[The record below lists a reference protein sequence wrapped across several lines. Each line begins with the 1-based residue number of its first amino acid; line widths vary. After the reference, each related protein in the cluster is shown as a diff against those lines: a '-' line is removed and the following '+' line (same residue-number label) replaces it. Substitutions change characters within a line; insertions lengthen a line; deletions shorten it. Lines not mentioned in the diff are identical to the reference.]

1 MNKCSLIVI
10 LNSMRSVMHSNMAW
24 RLNAT
29 SFACVGSDSRF
40 QLELYPASYLYKLAY
55 TVAAHRLPMYPET
68 SKMEEWTWFG
78 VGYQISESEQ
88 RDARDSCKYIIIALD
103 IQVSLLILFLFF
115 YSWFPQFPRCHVYR
129 ASRLRS
135 NRFRH
140 RCFLTG
146 APRIRFRR
154 WQVVDVNGCSS
165 QSFKSFN
172 RSIAGRLGSLW

>member
-10 LNSMRSVMHSNMAW
+10 LNSMRSVMHSNLAL
-24 RLNAT
+24 RLNAA
-29 SFACVGSDSRF
+29 SLACVGSESRF
-40 QLELYPASYLYKLAY
+40 QLELYPAFYLYKLAY
-55 TVAAHRLPMYPET
+55 TLAAHRLPMCPET

-154 WQVVDVNGCSS
+154 WKMTSVKRQATSSGC
-165 QSFKSFN
+165 QW
-172 RSIAGRLGSLW
+172 L